1 MNDKYYMYEELSD
14 FLDGTFHQD
23 MGTVEKALNEFIEE
37 AHKVCIENTV
47 KYIAEFLKS
56 DLSTQEKEAFIEYY
70 TEIYFPSLKLNPIE
84 WLEQTA
90 ETLKQA
96 LKNH

>member
-1 MNDKYYMYEELSD
+1 MNDKDYMYEEVSD

-47 KYIAEFLKS
+47 KYITEFLRS
-56 DLSTQEKEAFIEYY
+56 DLSTQEKEKFIEYY

-96 LKNH
+96 LKSH